1 MKNEVNADDFNKL
14 ILNLLEDPKWK
25 ISKLFLLGEY
35 DDPLSIKLFQT
46 FEIKIV

>member
-35 DDPLSIKLFQT
+35 DDPFHFQ
-46 FEIKIV
+46 